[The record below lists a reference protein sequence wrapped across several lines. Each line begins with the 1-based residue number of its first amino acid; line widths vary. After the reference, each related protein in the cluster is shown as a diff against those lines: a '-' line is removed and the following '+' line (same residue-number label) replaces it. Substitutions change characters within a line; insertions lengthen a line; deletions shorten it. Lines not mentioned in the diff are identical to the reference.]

1 MGQGRCKPVGL
12 WCKVEAMLEEAG
24 AAGGGSSNSGWRS
37 PGSGGDLQEGVVK
50 GLDRSHRSVRG
61 RERPEQ
67 LYINKK
73 LDSIRT
79 ILH

>member
-1 MGQGRCKPVGL
+1 MGL

-67 LYINKK
+67 LYI
-73 LDSIRT
+73 T
-79 ILH
+79 LHKQKT